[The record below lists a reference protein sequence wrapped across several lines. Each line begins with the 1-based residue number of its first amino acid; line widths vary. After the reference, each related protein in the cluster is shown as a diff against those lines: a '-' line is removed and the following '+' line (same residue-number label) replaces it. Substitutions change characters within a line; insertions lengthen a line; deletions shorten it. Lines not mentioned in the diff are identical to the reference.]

1 MRNLWAIA
9 NSGKAIITNIAV
21 FMAVITGTKTEKR
34 NKNTIIVAKT
44 SPLGNTTQQK
54 YKIIMLPNVITKLSQ

>member
-1 MRNLWAIA
+1 M
-9 NSGKAIITNIAV
+9 TNIAV

-34 NKNTIIVAKT
+34 NKNTTIVAKT
-44 SPLGNTTQQK
+44 SSFGNTTQQK